1 MLKNMWLRKDELHK
15 MNDTM
20 ENSISSSFI

>member
-1 MLKNMWLRKDELHK
+1 MLKKMWLRKDELHK

-20 ENSISSSFI
+20 ENCISSSFI